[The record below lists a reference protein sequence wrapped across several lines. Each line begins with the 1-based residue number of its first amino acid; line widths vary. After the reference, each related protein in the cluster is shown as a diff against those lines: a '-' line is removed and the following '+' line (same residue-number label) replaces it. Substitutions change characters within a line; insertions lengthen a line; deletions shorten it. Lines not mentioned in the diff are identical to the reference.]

1 MKQLVM
7 LHLLLKGKPNI
18 SSQKLRTFL
27 EKNIFNGNKIKYLVC
42 YGLFSSGFGWALEY
56 FFANEERKVKYL
68 NIIVK

>member
-27 EKNIFNGNKIKYLVC
+27 EKIFLMEIK
-42 YGLFSSGFGWALEY
+42 
-56 FFANEERKVKYL
+56 L
-68 NIIVK
+68 NIWFAMGYFLLVLGGHLNLFLQMKKEK